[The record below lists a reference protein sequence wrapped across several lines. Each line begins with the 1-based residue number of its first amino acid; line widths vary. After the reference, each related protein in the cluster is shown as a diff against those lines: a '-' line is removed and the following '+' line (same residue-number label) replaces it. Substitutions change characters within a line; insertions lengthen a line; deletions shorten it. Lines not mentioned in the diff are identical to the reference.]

1 MKQLIVI
8 LGATATGK
16 TKLAVNLAREIDG
29 EIISADSRQVY
40 RGMDIGTGKDLSEY
54 GDVKYHLIDI
64 AAAGDQYNIF
74 NYKLSFEE
82 VLQQINERDKFPI
95 VCGGSGMYLEVALGL
110 YNMNEA
116 PIDNRFRLEADN
128 MSDSE
133 LISHLEALKEVH
145 NVTDLKDRERLIRAI
160 EIAREETKRSGL
172 YDNEPCTHFIYGV
185 DTSRQ
190 EIRDR
195 ITKRLKSR
203 LEEGLIE
210 EVEELHST
218 GISFESLRYYGL
230 EYKYVSMYLQ
240 GELNYDEMFRL
251 LNTAIHQFAKRQMTW
266 FRRMERRGVKIKWL
280 PADSGIF
287 TSTIVSD
294 IESCGIDY

>member
-1 MKQLIVI
+1 MKHLIVI

-16 TKLAVNLAREIDG
+16 TNLAVNLAREING

-54 GDVKYHLIDI
+54 GDVRYHLIDI

-82 VLQQINERDKFPI
+82 TLQQIKERDKFPI

-116 PIDNRFRLEADN
+116 PIDHKFRLEAENRSDN
-128 MSDSE
+128 E
-133 LISHLEALKEVH
+133 LISQLEALKEVH

-160 EIAREETKRSGL
+160 EIAREETKRTGL
-172 YDNEPCTHFIYGV
+172 YDNEPRTHFIYGV
-185 DTSRQ
+185 AASRQ

-203 LEEGLIE
+203 LDEGLIE
-210 EVEELHST
+210 EVEELHSK

-266 FRRMERRGVKIKWL
+266 FRRMERRGVQIKWL
-280 PADSGIF
+280 PADSEIF
-287 TSTIVSD
+287 TSTILRD
-294 IESCGIDY
+294 IESGRKDY